1 MNVDPFFAR
10 IVLADR
16 IAAFL
21 ARYPDLALELV
32 TRDTPGDLIADGFDL
47 AVRFGEPAIG
57 SLVARKLVDTRIL
70 TVASPAYLASRGKPA
85 HPTDLAA
92 HDCIDFYDAANGRP
106 FEWEFHRRGEILP
119 VKFRSRLLLSNSDTL
134 LGACIAGAGVAQ
146 VLELGTRAYLRSG
159 VLVELFPEWSDERFP
174 LYALFPSRRHRAAKV
189 LAFVDFCEEMIAAYE
204 AEASGSADRS
214 ALPSRNPR

>member
-1 MNVDPFFAR
+1 MSYDGRLLAGSTVLMAVVEAGSIARAADAIGLSPSGVSRALARLETRIGVRLVDRTTRVLSLTDEGRRFYEGVAPHLAAIEETALDVGGSAGIVRGKLRVNVDPFFAR

-70 TVASPAYLASRGKPA
+70 TVASPA
-85 HPTDLAA
+85 
-92 HDCIDFYDAANGRP
+92 
-106 FEWEFHRRGEILP
+106 
-119 VKFRSRLLLSNSDTL
+119 
-134 LGACIAGAGVAQ
+134 
-146 VLELGTRAYLRSG
+146 
-159 VLVELFPEWSDERFP
+159 
-174 LYALFPSRRHRAAKV
+174 
-189 LAFVDFCEEMIAAYE
+189 
-204 AEASGSADRS
+204 
-214 ALPSRNPR
+214 